1 MGLADALEDEARAA
15 EQAKARTVTY
25 PKGWEPRVEEHG
37 DFAIAV
43 SFPMP
48 EANADE
54 RMLLEGWR
62 LDPEFWEIID
72 ESLVANRWQQKEGS
86 DLWLHQY
93 KARLRKRRAAAQAN
107 VAELLAGLS
116 KYKRKPTAATG
127 RADTGPV
134 FCLSDWQIGK
144 ADGDGVEGTIGRIVD
159 QIGKGEDL
167 IDQWRKLGHP
177 VDTLYVM
184 GMGDLTE
191 GCSGNYPSQAFTVE
205 LNQRE
210 QDRITRRLLRD
221 AIIAWSRKVPRMVV
235 GCVPGNHG
243 ENRQNGK
250 AYTGPGDNRDVG
262 VFEPVAEALA
272 QNDEAFGHVSW
283 VIPRD
288 EMTVTLD
295 IGGRVTAFNHGHLAL
310 GGGTP
315 SAKAK
320 RWWEGQTFGG
330 QPAGDALTLV
340 TGHYHHFS
348 VTDHGP
354 RVWVQ
359 CPANDG
365 GSRWWQDVTGAV
377 SRAEMLRF
385 VSTPDGP
392 DELRIL

>member
-25 PKGWEPRVEEHG
+25 AKGWEPRVEENG
-37 DFAIAV
+37 DTALAV
-43 SFPMP
+43 SVQCSVQ
-48 EANADE
+48 NADE
-54 RMLLEGWR
+54 RTLLEGWR
-62 LDPEFWEIID
+62 LDPDVWRIID
-72 ESLVANRWQQKEGS
+72 GSLTVNRWQQHENS
-86 DLWLHQY
+86 DDWLYQY
-93 KARLRKRRAAAQAN
+93 KARLEKWVATERAD
-107 VAELLAGLS
+107 VTELIAGLS
-116 KYKRKPTAATG
+116 KFRKKQPPVAGSTTA
-127 RADTGPV
+127 V
-134 FCLSDWQIGK
+134 FCLSDWQLGK
-144 ADGDGVEGTIGRIVD
+144 ADGDGVDGTVARILD
-159 QIGKGEDL
+159 QIGMAESL
-167 IDQWRKLGHP
+167 IDEWSKLARP

-243 ENRQNGK
+243 ENRLNGK
-250 AYTGPGDNRDVG
+250 AYTTPGDNRDVG

-283 VIPRD
+283 VIPKD

-295 IGGRVTAFNHGHLAL
+295 IGGRVTAFNHGHLTL

-315 SAKAK
+315 QAKAK

-340 TGHYHHFS
+340 TGHYHHFQ
-348 VTDHGP
+348 VCDHGP
-354 RVWVQ
+354 RVHVQ

-365 GSRWWQDVTGAV
+365 GSRWWQDATGAV
-377 SRAEMLRF
+377 SRSGMLTF

-392 DELRIL
+392 NEFRIL

>member
-1 MGLADALEDEARAA
+1 MSFADEVEDAARIA
-15 EQAKARTVTY
+15 EQSARRTTTY

-37 DFAIAV
+37 DYAIAV

-48 EANADE
+48 EQNADE

-72 ESLVANRWQQKEGS
+72 ESLVANRWQQHEGS

-93 KARLRKRRAAAQAN
+93 KARLRKRTATAKAN
-107 VAELLAGLS
+107 VDELLAGIGR
-116 KYKRKPTAATG
+116 YKRPKASE
-127 RADTGPV
+127 ADAYGTFPV
-134 FCLSDWQIGK
+134 FNLSDWQIGK
-144 ADGDGVEGTIGRIVD
+144 GDGDGVEGTVARIID

-167 IDQWRKLGHP
+167 LDELRRRKTP

-210 QDRITRRLLRD
+210 QDRVTRRLLRD
-221 AIIAWSRKVPRMVV
+221 AIVAWSRKVPRMVV

-262 VFEPVAEALA
+262 VFEPVCEALA
-272 QNDEAFGHVSW
+272 QNDEAFGHISW

-288 EMTVTLD
+288 EMSVVLD
-295 IGGRVTAFNHGHLAL
+295 IGGRTTAFNHGHLPL

-315 SAKAK
+315 GAKAK
-320 RWWEGQTFGG
+320 RWWEGQSFGG
-330 QPAGDALTLV
+330 QPVGDALTLV

-348 VTDHGP
+348 VVDHGP

-365 GSRWWQDVTGAV
+365 GSAWWRDATGAE
-377 SRAEMLRF
+377 SRAGMLTF
-385 VSTPDGP
+385 LSTVDGP
-392 DELRIL
+392 NEFRIL

>member
-1 MGLADALEDEARAA
+1 M
-15 EQAKARTVTY
+15 Q
-25 PKGWEPRVEEHG
+25 
-37 DFAIAV
+37 
-43 SFPMP
+43 
-48 EANADE
+48 NADE
-54 RMLLEGWR
+54 RALLEGWR
-62 LDPEFWEIID
+62 LDPDVWRIID
-72 ESLVANRWQQKEGS
+72 GSLTVNRWQQHEDS
-86 DLWLHQY
+86 DAWLYQY
-93 KARLRKRRAAAQAN
+93 KARLEKWCAAERAD
-107 VAELLAGLS
+107 VTELLAGLS
-116 KYKRKPTAATG
+116 RYKRTKPPVAGSTT
-127 RADTGPV
+127 PV
-134 FCLSDWQIGK
+134 FALSDWQIGK
-144 ADGDGVEGTIGRIVD
+144 GDGDGVEGTVGRIVD
-159 QIGKGEDL
+159 QIGRGEDL
-167 IDQWRKLGHP
+167 IDQWRKLCHP

-221 AIIAWSRKVPRMVV
+221 AVIAWSRKVPRMVV

-365 GSRWWQDVTGAV
+365 GSRWWQDATGAV
-377 SRAEMLRF
+377 SRSGMLTF

-392 DELRIL
+392 NEFRIL